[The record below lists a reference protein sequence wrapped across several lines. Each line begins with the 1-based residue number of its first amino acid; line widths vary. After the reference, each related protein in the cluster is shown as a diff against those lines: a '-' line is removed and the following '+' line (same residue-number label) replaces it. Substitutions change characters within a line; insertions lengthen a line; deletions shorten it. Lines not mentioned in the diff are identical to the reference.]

1 MGGALPSYLVTQ
13 PGHSKR
19 EFNMGDDADGCCT
32 LKRGSGIFILVLSII
47 SLVGTVICAV
57 IASATEMGL
66 YAAFNWIHFV
76 LLIYLVSAA
85 SAYVCCRA
93 CGSKITG
100 GLAVGYCVLA
110 FVTFIVLATG
120 QRSAIKHN
128 CEGTVECASIS
139 DWGDHEPECGRKTS
153 SFSLCYLP
161 ETDGRRRRLASSL
174 GYTRTSGYCRQDG
187 DAAVDTTGHKFTSP
201 GSGTDEWCRERCDE
215 DPSCVAFDNC
225 NECWLHGAPR
235 STGVGGGCECWVKNL
250 PKVTLYEDTSR
261 GAGCDALD
269 NSGNVVDA
277 DSADHCCQGEG
288 YCCDY
293 GSCASDSDY
302 CGYRFRCGG
311 AVVSWY
317 EPADGVP
324 LSGLESSQACESRGQ
339 RLCLYDELCPSGEDT
354 APVGMPSS
362 HSDWMPFLSTTYG
375 RRWMHG
381 GCKVHEDLYDEGCGV
396 SGCGTS
402 PVSYTHLTLPTKA

>member
-1 MGGALPSYLVTQ
+1 MGGA
-13 PGHSKR
+13 
-19 EFNMGDDADGCCT
+19 DADGGCCT

-47 SLVGTVICAV
+47 SLVGSIICAV

-76 LLIYLVSAA
+76 LLIYLISAA

-93 CGSKITG
+93 CGSKVTG

-139 DWGDHEPECGRKTS
+139 DWGDHDPECGRKTS

-187 DAAVDTTGHKFTSP
+187 DAAVDTTGHVFTSP
-201 GSGTDEWCRERCDE
+201 GSGTVEWCRERCDE

-235 STGVGGGCECWVKNL
+235 STGVGGGCECWVKNTCDYVAVSGRGCESYIHMDGGWYGDRWL
-250 PKVTLYEDTSR
+250 WGGSTSLEDCAATAEPVAAIVRIR
-261 GAGCDALD
+261 GA
-269 NSGNVVDA
+269 
-277 DSADHCCQGEG
+277 
-288 YCCDY
+288 
-293 GSCASDSDY
+293 
-302 CGYRFRCGG
+302 
-311 AVVSWY
+311 
-317 EPADGVP
+317 
-324 LSGLESSQACESRGQ
+324 
-339 RLCLYDELCPSGEDT
+339 
-354 APVGMPSS
+354 
-362 HSDWMPFLSTTYG
+362 
-375 RRWMHG
+375 
-381 GCKVHEDLYDEGCGV
+381 
-396 SGCGTS
+396 
-402 PVSYTHLTLPTKA
+402 

>member
-1 MGGALPSYLVTQ
+1 MSYKPLAAHYNPRDRRYKCGLLPAFLRYSQKILLFHTEEPRCPTRAARQLNEMSPNLLFSVVLV
-13 PGHSKR
+13 
-19 EFNMGDDADGCCT
+19 A
-32 LKRGSGIFILVLSII
+32 
-47 SLVGTVICAV
+47 
-57 IASATEMGL
+57 
-66 YAAFNWIHFV
+66 
-76 LLIYLVSAA
+76 AA
-85 SAYVCCRA
+85 S
-93 CGSKITG
+93 
-100 GLAVGYCVLA
+100 LAWPGDEN
-110 FVTFIVLATG
+110 FI
-120 QRSAIKHN
+120 
-128 CEGTVECASIS
+128 
-139 DWGDHEPECGRKTS
+139 W
-153 SFSLCYLP
+153 
-161 ETDGRRRRLASSL
+161 
-174 GYTRTSGYCRQDG
+174 TSGYCRQDG
-187 DAAVDTTGHKFTSP
+187 DAAVDTTGHVFTSP

-250 PKVTLYEDTSR
+250 PKVTLYEDKSR

-277 DSADHCCQGEG
+277 DSADHCCQGED

-339 RLCLYDELCPSGEDT
+339 RLCYYDELCPSGEDT

-362 HSDWMPFLSTTYG
+362 HSDYMPFLSTTYG
-375 RRWMHG
+375 RRWMQG
-381 GCKVHEDLYDEGCGV
+381 GWYGGRRVRAACLRLPEAVVPSRHPGYACRARARV
-396 SGCGTS
+396 WS
-402 PVSYTHLTLPTKA
+402 PRSKGYPAPRC